1 MSRYEGEIRE
11 PSSPM
16 RVLVGLDDKPR
27 AAHLLSYVQLLGRTS
42 ALIARV
48 VHVVG
53 HVTPR
58 GGSVTETRGDAATLV
73 DEAVFVL
80 RMAGI
85 GTSGTV
91 RHGRVNRIAAV
102 LLDEAARWQADMVIL
117 SGRRSSGWQRLF
129 GRGVREQ
136 ILRRSLRPIVLVSAP
151 TRTSSSKR
159 ERQSGTNRR
168 VVVACRPGCAS
179 EIEGG
184 HMPPREGLRPRGPI
198 AGDSETQE

>member
-1 MSRYEGEIRE
+1 MSRDEGEIRE

-16 RVLVGLDDKPR
+16 RVLVGLDDKAG
-27 AAHLLSYVQLLGRTS
+27 AAHLLSYVQLLGRTN

-48 VHVVG
+48 VHVIEQ
-53 HVTPR
+53 VTPR
-58 GGSVTETRGDAATLV
+58 GETVTETQGEAATLV

-102 LLDEAARWQADMVIL
+102 FLEEAARWQADMVVV
-117 SGRRSSGWQRLF
+117 SGRRSSGWQRLS

-136 ILRRSLRPIVLVSAP
+136 LLRHSLRPIVLVSVPARASRS
-151 TRTSSSKR
+151 TRH
-159 ERQSGTNRR
+159 RQLRSDLRA
-168 VVVACRPGCAS
+168 VVTGHLGCA
-179 EIEGG
+179 IESGN
-184 HMPPREGLRPRGPI
+184 MSPRDGLRPRGSI
-198 AGDSETQE
+198 AWDSERRE